1 MLKIENYNKI
11 LGLEVGKWHVGE
23 IFETNSAYLI
33 QLWMQ
38 DDWKK
43 MQVNLEKN
51 PVGRQKEYELW
62 CWNSKPQKT
71 GPISPTATPIRT
83 MLQKHNIQDID
94 KLMASIE
101 FLIRNL

>member
-33 QLWMQ
+33 QLWIQ

-83 MLQKHNIQDID
+83 MLKSERIKDID
-94 KLMASIE
+94 YFLASIR
-101 FLIRNL
+101 FLIKDL